1 VTLETRCGNTAGF
14 FLFILAKVGFAKVGF
29 AKVSLPIRCR
39 RENRPL
45 FVAKKVQSA
54 KELIIHVEYR
64 FTALSAVFIWRC
76 T

>member
-1 VTLETRCGNTAGF
+1 VTLESRCGNTAGF
-14 FLFILAKVGFAKVGF
+14 FLFILAKVGFAKVSF
-29 AKVSLPIRCR
+29 ANSVSARKQAACSWQ
-39 RENRPL
+39 
-45 FVAKKVQSA
+45 KKVQSA

>member
-14 FLFILAKVGFAKVGF
+14 FSVHSCQGWFCQGCIGQFGVGTKAGRLFL
-29 AKVSLPIRCR
+29 
-39 RENRPL
+39 
-45 FVAKKVQSA
+45 AKKVQSA